1 MRNNIV
7 SALVIAATLGLGG
20 AAIAQS
26 LIVREST
33 GVITAISIKDHTV
46 TLADGQT
53 YLLPAGYD
61 VRALADGQKVALNWD
76 QVGGHML
83 IKSLV
88 FTAS

>member
-1 MRNNIV
+1 M
-7 SALVIAATLGLGG
+7 
-20 AAIAQS
+20 
-26 LIVREST
+26 
-33 GVITAISIKDHTV
+33 

-61 VRALADGQKVALNWD
+61 FRALADGQKVALNWD

-83 IKSLV
+83 VKSLV